1 MNGAVDLAMLYM
13 IYSHSVITVNPM
25 IRFAHRMLVVFVCLF
40 IELFYPIL
48 DIIPPIQ
55 ITRFIMKRFEAYL
68 SQHLPQAPSF
78 HPMYED
84 ALGVMLMAGGKRFR
98 PMLLLSIVDAY
109 EPMLYDGAM
118 SVALAL
124 EMFHTY
130 SLIHDD
136 LPAMDDADL
145 RRGHK
150 TLHKRY
156 DEVTAIL
163 AGDALNTDAFLKISQ
178 APLREDVKIK
188 LITLLAQNGGGEGM
202 VLGQAIDCYFENQPL
217 NIEQVKVLHINK
229 TAKLIAASLQ
239 MGAVIVGLD
248 SKVQKALYDFGIDLG
263 LLFQIQDDI
272 IDETQSEE
280 EAGKPT
286 GNDGDKNSF
295 VNLLGL
301 EQTVVEADTLAK
313 DLQRRFETFDEKLK
327 IALQPL
333 ITQYL
338 NRHKD

>member
-1 MNGAVDLAMLYM
+1 M
-13 IYSHSVITVNPM
+13 
-25 IRFAHRMLVVFVCLF
+25 
-40 IELFYPIL
+40 
-48 DIIPPIQ
+48 Q
-55 ITRFIMKRFEAYL
+55 RFEAYL
-68 SQHLPQAPSF
+68 AEHLPKAESF
-78 HPMYED
+78 HPVYEE
-84 ALGVMLMAGGKRFR
+84 ALGAMLQAGGKRFR
-98 PMLLLSIVDAY
+98 PMLLLSVVEAY
-109 EPMLYDGAM
+109 EPMLYDGALP
-118 SVALAL
+118 VAAAL

-136 LPAMDDADL
+136 LPAMDDASL
-145 RRGHK
+145 RRGHP

-163 AGDALNTDAFLKISQ
+163 AGDALNTEAFLRIAQ

-188 LITLLAQNGGGEGM
+188 LIRLLAENGGSGGM
-202 VLGQAIDCYFENQPL
+202 VLGQAIDCYFENKPL
-217 NIEQVKVLHINK
+217 SIEEVKVLHINK

-248 SKVQKALYDFGIDLG
+248 EKTQRALYDFGIDLG

-280 EAGKPT
+280 EAGKTT

-301 EQTVVEADTLAK
+301 ERTVEEAEASAK
-313 DLQRRFETFDEKLK
+313 DLQRRFVSFDLKLQE
-327 IALQPL
+327 ALRPL
-333 ITQYL
+333 IDKYL
-338 NRHKD
+338 YRHR